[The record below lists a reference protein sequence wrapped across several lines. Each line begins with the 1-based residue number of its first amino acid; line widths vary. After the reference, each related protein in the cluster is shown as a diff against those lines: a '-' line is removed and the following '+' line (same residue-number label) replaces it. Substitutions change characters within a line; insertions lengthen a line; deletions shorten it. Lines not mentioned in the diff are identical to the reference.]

1 MTFDLSDLEY
11 ISSAGLRLILMLR
24 KKYQKLKIINAN
36 ENVYNVFYITGLT
49 DFLLIDEPA
58 KVSAVPNVEMG
69 SLNDTA
75 WDFEYKSAVDMFT
88 EHVYKDPE
96 KMADQKRAGQVFSMI
111 VELAIIA
118 GIAMTVIGNILLTP
132 FMRWQRAQG
141 ELLTEAEIYARIM
154 IISFMFTAL
163 AYVFQL
169 LLITADQQKM
179 AVLIT
184 LAAGVTNIGLDALFI
199 LVFHWGIKGAA
210 IASVIGQAISGLVP
224 LFYFASG
231 RNRIL
236 KLRPAK
242 LELPVCTQTC
252 SNGVSE
258 MIENLAESFVGMLY
272 NMQLIKIAGEAGVS
286 AYGAILNIWNILT
299 LLFIGFN
306 EAIVPVIAYHYGA
319 GNEKELKNLFKNC
332 LIIVGATSLILFAF
346 VEIGAFGLAAIFIH
360 KNDEL
365 LKVTVYGFRIC
376 GISMLFLGCNYFA
389 TSFFT
394 ALNDGLVSGLLSA
407 FIMLVFPVLTVMT
420 MPGLFGMDGVW
431 FSRSVTAMM
440 GFGCS
445 VFAFIWGKK
454 KYHYMN

>member
-1 MTFDLSDLEY
+1 MDSANIDSVQAQIAEYAASVPVKNMTFDLSDLEY

-49 DFLLIDEPA
+49 DFLLIDKPA

-88 EHVYKDPE
+88 EHVNKDPE
-96 KMADQKRAGQVFSMI
+96 
-111 VELAIIA
+111 
-118 GIAMTVIGNILLTP
+118 
-132 FMRWQRAQG
+132 
-141 ELLTEAEIYARIM
+141 
-154 IISFMFTAL
+154 
-163 AYVFQL
+163 
-169 LLITADQQKM
+169 KM

-224 LFYFASG
+224 LYYFASG
-231 RNRIL
+231 KNRVL
-236 KLRPAK
+236 KLHPAK

-306 EAIVPVIAYHYGA
+306 EAIVPVISYHYGA

-346 VEIGAFGLAAIFIH
+346 VEIGALGLAAIFIH

>member
-1 MTFDLSDLEY
+1 MDSANIDSVQAQIAEYAASVPVKNMTFDLSDLEY

-49 DFLLIDEPA
+49 DFLLIDKPA

-88 EHVYKDPE
+88 EHVNKDPE
-96 KMADQKRAGQVFSMI
+96 
-111 VELAIIA
+111 
-118 GIAMTVIGNILLTP
+118 
-132 FMRWQRAQG
+132 
-141 ELLTEAEIYARIM
+141 
-154 IISFMFTAL
+154 
-163 AYVFQL
+163 
-169 LLITADQQKM
+169 KM

-210 IASVIGQAISGLVP
+210 IASVIGQAISGMVP
-224 LFYFASG
+224 LYYFASG
-231 RNRIL
+231 KNRIL
-236 KLRPAK
+236 KLHPAK

>member
-1 MTFDLSDLEY
+1 MDSANIDSVQAQIAEYAASVPVKNMTFDLSDLEY

-49 DFLLIDEPA
+49 DFLLIDKPA

-88 EHVYKDPE
+88 EHVNKDPE
-96 KMADQKRAGQVFSMI
+96 
-111 VELAIIA
+111 
-118 GIAMTVIGNILLTP
+118 
-132 FMRWQRAQG
+132 
-141 ELLTEAEIYARIM
+141 
-154 IISFMFTAL
+154 
-163 AYVFQL
+163 
-169 LLITADQQKM
+169 KM

-224 LFYFASG
+224 LYYFASG
-231 RNRIL
+231 KNRIL
-236 KLRPAK
+236 KLHPAK